1 MTYQEP
7 SNRTLFLDFD
17 GVVHPTVATPKQLFG
32 QAPMLVE
39 AIVRWQPRVVIS
51 SSWRFHFSLE
61 EILSRLPQAIA
72 VQVQGKTGEA
82 HIGKH
87 ARWHEIQAYCS
98 RHRIANWRALDDSA
112 FAFPADCEELIRC
125 DGAVGL
131 TSVEVMQLESW
142 LAAPEDRAQPSA
154 IRELPSHT
162 QSEGPLA
169 GFLLK

>member
-1 MTYQEP
+1 LLYEDINKRVCGKASLTSQQVHNSVMLQKIP
-7 SNRTLFLDFD
+7 PRTLFLDFD
-17 GVVHPTVATPKQLFG
+17 GVVHPTVATPKQLFA

-87 ARWHEIQAYCS
+87 ARWHEIQTYCA

-112 FAFPADCEELIRC
+112 FEFPTDCQELIRC
-125 DGAVGL
+125 DGAIGL
-131 TSVEVMQLESW
+131 TALEVARLESW
-142 LAAPEDRAQPSA
+142 LSGVPS
-154 IRELPSHT
+154 
-162 QSEGPLA
+162 
-169 GFLLK
+169 